1 MNFFMLRLIISK
13 KAQKFLSK
21 LPPKQQNQVAVKI
34 KELKKNG
41 HGVNSIHLKGSA
53 WYRVDVG
60 EYRIIYDIENKNELL
75 ITLVGKRND
84 DEVYKKLRRLE

>member
-1 MNFFMLRLIISK
+1 MLRFQISK

-34 KELKKNG
+34 KELIKNG
-41 HGVNSIHLKGSA
+41 HGADSTHLKGSA
-53 WYRVDVG
+53 WHRVDIG
-60 EYRIIYDIENKNELL
+60 EYRIIYDIEDEDLL
-75 ITLVGKRND
+75 IIPLVGKRND

>member
-1 MNFFMLRLIISK
+1 MLRLKISK

-21 LPPKQQNQVAVKI
+21 LPPKQQNQMAVKI
-34 KELKKNG
+34 KELKRNG
-41 HGVNSIHLKGSA
+41 HGADSIHLKGST

-60 EYRIIYDIENKNELL
+60 EYRIIYDIEDNSELL
-75 ITLVGKRND
+75 ITLIGKRND